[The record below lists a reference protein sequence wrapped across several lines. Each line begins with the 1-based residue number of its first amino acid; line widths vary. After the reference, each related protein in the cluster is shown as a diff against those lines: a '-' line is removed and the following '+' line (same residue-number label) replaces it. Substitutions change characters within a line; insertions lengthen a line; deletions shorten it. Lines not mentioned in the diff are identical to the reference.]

1 MNKTSRNLLA
11 LIILCVTFIVGFK
24 IGGYRGFKQGYDEG
38 YRYDCKE
45 EISAIYKRVK
55 SQSEIVRSLR
65 AQSIRN
71 QFENDSLRQNER
83 FKYRQVLR
91 EMYNEESERRKQK
104 YLRDSAMYYPYVVK
118 YRDSLVD
125 VYGLRGIIRND
136 GSSNPE
142 LCEIWK
148 LEAPECRPGWHI
160 SQVLGKK
167 KNKKG
172 RK

>member
-1 MNKTSRNLLA
+1 MNKTSRTLLA
-11 LIILCVTFIVGFK
+11 LIVLCVTFIVGVK

-55 SQSEIVRSLR
+55 SQSGIVRTLR

-71 QFENDSLRQNER
+71 QFENDSLKNNEQ
-83 FKYRQVLR
+83 FKQRQVLR
-91 EMYNEESERRKQK
+91 AMYLEEAERRKQK
-104 YLRDSAMYYPYVVK
+104 YLSDSVKYYPYVVK

-125 VYGLRGIIRND
+125 VYGLRGIVKND
-136 GSSNPE
+136 GSPNLD
-142 LCEIWK
+142 LCEVWK
-148 LEAPECRPGWHI
+148 LKAPECRPGWHI
-160 SQVLGKK
+160 SQVLDRKK
-167 KNKKG
+167 SRKG

>member
-1 MNKTSRNLLA
+1 MNKTSILLVV
-11 LIILCVTFIVGFK
+11 LSVSFIVFVVGYK
-24 IGGYRGFKQGYDEG
+24 VGENIGYNDGYDVG
-38 YRYDCKE
+38 YRYDCKD
-45 EISAIYKRVK
+45 EIAAIYKRVK
-55 SQSEIVRSLR
+55 SQSEIVCSLR

-104 YLRDSAMYYPYVVK
+104 YLRDSAIYYPYVVK

-136 GSSNPE
+136 GSSNLE
-142 LCEIWK
+142 VCEIWK